1 MRYNGMGNRFS
12 TMPRYHAIIKAHAII
27 AVIAFLVLLPFSVM
41 FARFY
46 SKVPGR
52 GVRMH
57 IYLNILVLG
66 LATVVF
72 ILGFMAVG
80 PERSLT
86 NPHHGIGVAIYV
98 MLIWQTIVG
107 NWIRKKFK
115 KKGYRR
121 PPIKL
126 MLHQW
131 VGRAAA
137 ILGVV
142 QVPLGL
148 VLYGSPKWTFVLY
161 SIWMTFLLLFYFIN
175 QYKSYKYMDD
185 GYGGRDGIVIEEKEK
200 KSGGLGKL
208 VAPLLAGAG
217 AVFLAKKVKGDKH
230 DDRHTDVISSRHG
243 SRRGSHSSF
252 TEESIEER
260 REKKSGGF
268 MSKLMT
274 GAAIGAAGIFA
285 SKYLNKKKDRDV
297 EASEYTSVTQDTPHR
312 RPSKHPRP
320 AYSDYT
326 TTTEDSLDAEAR
338 RDARRGQNLL
348 PAAGGAAAA
357 AAAISAAERPDRRP
371 RTPPPAK
378 SPKTRITRKDSY
390 DSYSDS
396 NSPSRRVEKS
406 NTGRNAVIGA
416 LGLGWLGK
424 KLNDRKNERDR
435 IRDEELRRREEED
448 RRRYGGGRR
457 YTGDGHRPRRDDMT
471 EYTESDFTSDYTS
484 VHPRPGTATTA
495 TGVTGGPMP
504 PLNAGRPGQSGR
516 IHEIVEPIPMPS
528 GPPRDS
534 YQEHLDDSLL
544 SRRRSSRD
552 RRAAEAAAATAGAAL
567 AEAEAERRRRS
578 REGSRYRS
586 RSGSRPAAAVKVR
599 VGDQDV
605 TVQRLTKEQT
615 AERERMRRNSLSD
628 SEVTSARSGRYRRDH
643 STRRDYSAGPS
654 SRSESASRDAAAR
667 LDERRARAAEQARA
681 DEAAQKEMAH
691 MQQFEPLSPPRPA
704 FAGGR
709 VKDSAYYSGQPAGGV
724 AIMSGESLGETG
736 SRGTWS
742 AASPSVQMGGAEEA
756 AERRRRRR
764 AERQAGSR
772 GGGSVGV

>member
-1 MRYNGMGNRFS
+1 
-12 TMPRYHAIIKAHAII
+12 MPRYHNIIKAHAVI

-66 LATVVF
+66 LSTVVF

-131 VGRAAA
+131 IGRATA

-161 SIWMTFLLLFYFIN
+161 AIWMAFLLLFYFIN

-185 GYGGRDGIVIEEKEK
+185 GYHGERDGVVIEEKEK

-208 VAPLLAGAG
+208 VAPLLAGAA
-217 AVFLAKKVKGDKH
+217 AVFVAKKVKGDKH
-230 DDRHTDVISSRHG
+230 DDHG
-243 SRRGSHSSF
+243 SRRGSHSSYTDL
-252 TEESIEER
+252 TEEER
-260 REKKSGGF
+260 REKKSGGGV

-274 GAAIGAAGIFA
+274 GAAVGAAGIFA
-285 SKYLNKKKDRDV
+285 SRFLNKKDRDV

-312 RPSKHPRP
+312 RPSKHARP

-326 TTTEDSLDAEAR
+326 TTTEDTLDR
-338 RDARRGQNLL
+338 RDDRRGQNLL
-348 PAAGGAAAA
+348 PAATGAAAA
-357 AAAISAAERPDRRP
+357 AAAISAAERPDKRP
-371 RTPPPAK
+371 RTPPPIK
-378 SPKTRITRKDSY
+378 SPRAKVSRRDSY
-390 DSYSDS
+390 DSYSET

-406 NTGRNAVIGA
+406 NTGRNAIIGA

-435 IRDEELRRREEED
+435 LRDEEFRRREDED
-448 RRRYGGGRR
+448 RRRYSGGRR
-457 YTGDGHRPRRDDMT
+457 YTGDGHRPRRDET
-471 EYTESDFTSDYTS
+471 VYSESDFTSDYTS
-484 VHPRPGTATTA
+484 VHPRPTTATTA

-516 IHEIVEPIPMPS
+516 IHEIVDPIPMPA
-528 GPPRDS
+528 GPPRDT
-534 YQEHLDDSLL
+534 YQEHLDESLL

-586 RSGSRPAAAVKVR
+586 RSASRPAAAVKVR
-599 VGDQDV
+599 VGEEDV
-605 TVQRLTKEQT
+605 TVRRLTKEEA

-643 STRRDYSAGPS
+643 TPRRDHSAAT
-654 SRSESASRDAAAR
+654 SRREESASRDAAAR
-667 LDERRARAAEQARA
+667 REERRARQADQA
-681 DEAAQKEMAH
+681 QMDEAAAKELAH
-691 MQQFEPLSPPRPA
+691 MNDEPLYPPRPA

-709 VKDSAYYSGQPAGGV
+709 TKDSAYYSGQPAGGV

-742 AASPSVQMGGAEEA
+742 AASPSVARDTAEDA

-764 AERQAGSR
+764 MERQGGSR
-772 GGGSVGV
+772 QGGSVGMVDYN